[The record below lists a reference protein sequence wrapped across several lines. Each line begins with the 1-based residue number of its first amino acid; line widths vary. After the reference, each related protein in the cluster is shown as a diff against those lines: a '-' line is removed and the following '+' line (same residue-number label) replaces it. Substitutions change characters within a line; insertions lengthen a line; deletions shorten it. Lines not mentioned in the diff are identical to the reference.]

1 MPRHQHTVA
10 SRSARYEDDVKHWRA
25 ERAGDQELMKREWGA
40 AREAAHAA
48 GLPDHDE
55 GRWPQVAVPP
65 LTQAEKEAALVSA
78 DELKK
83 LPRRS
88 RIREECAAQD
98 REAEP
103 HRGVRFDPRIGKF
116 VARFYDR
123 RTRRDLWLGA
133 FPTAVEA
140 GAAYQAHFAKAP
152 KKPETNAEV
161 IKRWKDTARQV
172 AGEVAEGEVCTMPD
186 GQRFELVEVFQ
197 NTTNGQTW
205 WTEYHF
211 ASSCRECGKTYFFST
226 SPNPSGFTRNCPD
239 HRRVG
244 RGRRADAASKKLH
257 EPEDGSD
264 LI

>member
-10 SRSARYEDDVKHWRA
+10 SRSARYEDDVKQWRA
-25 ERAGDQELMKREWGA
+25 ERV
-40 AREAAHAA
+40 AAHEQLRARFERQA
-48 GLPDHDE
+48 GELKDYLASLPPSTE
-55 GRWPQVAVPP
+55 
-65 LTQAEKEAALVSA
+65 AEKEA
-78 DELKK
+78 
-83 LPRRS
+83 RRAQQQAKQNKS
-88 RIREECAAQD
+88 RPERSKIREECAAQD

-161 IKRWKDTARQV
+161 YRRWKDTARHV
-172 AGEVAEGEVCTMPD
+172 AGEVAEGEVCAMPD
-186 GQRFELVEVFQ
+186 GQLFELAEVFH
-197 NTTNGQTW
+197 NTTTGDVW

-239 HRRVG
+239 HRRAG